1 VNIWRHLVKQAVIFD
16 LGNTLVSYFT
26 RSEWPAILAEAI
38 EEVSTYLR
46 SRGLFRVDP
55 EELAD
60 RVEAERPEPTDH
72 RVKPLVGR
80 LARIFR
86 LSQSDLGDGVAE
98 QLCRCFMKPTFA
110 VARRYDDALPTL
122 RAIRERS
129 LRTGILSNT
138 PWGSP
143 ADLWRQEVD
152 RHGLVDA
159 VDAVVFCCDVGYRK
173 PARQPFEFVMR
184 QLEVS
189 ADGCLFIGDD
199 PRWDIVG
206 PRGVGMEAILID
218 RTGSEQDADENTVR
232 SLTELLERL

>member
-1 VNIWRHLVKQAVIFD
+1 VKQAVIFD

-26 RSEWPAILAEAI
+26 RSEWPGILAQAI

-46 SRGLFRVDP
+46 SQGLFRVDP
-55 EELAD
+55 AELTD
-60 RVEAERPEPTDH
+60 RVEAERPEPVDH

-80 LARIFR
+80 LARIFG
-86 LSQSDLGDGVAE
+86 LSEPELGNGVAE
-98 QLCRCFMKPTFA
+98 QLCRHFMKPAFA
-110 VARRYDDALPTL
+110 VACRYDDTLPTL
-122 RAIRERS
+122 KAIRERG

-143 ADLWRQEVD
+143 PDLWREEVD
-152 RHGLVDA
+152 RHGLTDA
-159 VDAVVFCCDVGYRK
+159 VDTVLFCCDVGYRK
-173 PARQPFEFVMR
+173 PARQPFESIMQ
-184 QLEVS
+184 QLGVS
-189 ADGCLFIGDD
+189 ADGCLFVGDD

-232 SLTELLERL
+232 SLTELLDRL